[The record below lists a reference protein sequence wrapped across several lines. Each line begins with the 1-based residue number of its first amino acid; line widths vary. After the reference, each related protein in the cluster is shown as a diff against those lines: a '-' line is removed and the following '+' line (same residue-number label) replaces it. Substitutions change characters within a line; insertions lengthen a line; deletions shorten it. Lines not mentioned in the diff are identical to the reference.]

1 MSSAE
6 VVDSPSSN
14 HFESAPRYARVL
26 QAFKTALA
34 RCPPK
39 PQGLT
44 ACVAWLQ
51 QSPAQLCDHTIAVRA
66 LQSLRDSVF
75 VADGREAEAALL
87 WREALATAC
96 FARVLA
102 REMGTH
108 PPLPTGV
115 GLLHRVGELAALRAL
130 AQAERETGQR
140 LKGPALREI
149 LTADEGEVASRV
161 TRIWGLPGEL
171 RLTIIRWREEQ
182 ESLRRPES
190 VTLLMLA
197 QALATELVHAATCP
211 PGLVEA
217 ARESLKMPAR
227 LLEQAR
233 EAADGI
239 ASLLEKLA
247 PLPEASQTV

>member
-1 MSSAE
+1 MSSAN
-6 VVDSPSSN
+6 VVDLPSHN
-14 HFESAPRYARVL
+14 YFETAPRDARVL
-26 QAFKTALA
+26 QAFRTALV

-51 QSPAQLCDHTIAVRA
+51 QAPAHLCNHTIAVRA
-66 LQSLRDSVF
+66 LQSLRDSLF
-75 VADGREAEAALL
+75 VAEAREAEVALL

-102 REMGTH
+102 RDMGQ
-108 PPLPTGV
+108 PAPLPTGV
-115 GLLHRVGELAALRAL
+115 GLLHRVGELAVWRAL

-140 LKGPALREI
+140 LNGAVMQEI
-149 LTADEGEVASRV
+149 LAADDDELASRI

-182 ESLRRPES
+182 QSLRRPEG

-197 QALATELVHAATCP
+197 QALATELVHAATCT

-217 ARESLKMPAR
+217 ACETLKLPTR
-227 LLEQAR
+227 LVEQAR
-233 EAADGI
+233 AAADGI
-239 ASLLEKLA
+239 SALLEKVA
-247 PLPEASQTV
+247 PLSGAAQAV